1 ALPHL
6 FAEVFGGP
14 APQPRTPSAPAAGAA
29 LPSPEARRQPRVLFA
44 DDSQFFRNRA
54 ARLLTDGGIEVVT
67 ADDGDAAWRL
77 LADESVQYDLV
88 LTDVQMPNCDGLE
101 LTRRIRASRRHATLP
116 VVALSS
122 LSNEDDIAQGMAA
135 GVNQYLVKLDEAAL
149 LCAVREVV
157 GVQA

>member
-1 ALPHL
+1 M
-6 FAEVFGGP
+6 
-14 APQPRTPSAPAAGAA
+14 
-29 LPSPEARRQPRVLFA
+29 
-44 DDSQFFRNRA
+44 
-54 ARLLTDGGIEVVT
+54 T
-67 ADDGDAAWRL
+67 ADDGDEAWRL

-135 GVNQYLVKLDEAAL
+135 GVNQYLVKLDEPAL
-149 LCAVREVV
+149 LCAVRELV